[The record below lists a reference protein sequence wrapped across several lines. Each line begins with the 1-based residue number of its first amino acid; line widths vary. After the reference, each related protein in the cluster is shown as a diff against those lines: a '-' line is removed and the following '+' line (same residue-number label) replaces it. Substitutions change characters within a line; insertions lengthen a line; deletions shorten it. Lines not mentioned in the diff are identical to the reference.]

1 MSSYK
6 IWEIC
11 GIMKKF
17 KVLVCDDSKLIRLK
31 MKQTLND
38 IALDGYEMEVFEAAD
53 GQQGIDIYKQKIP
66 HVMFVD
72 MVMPVKT
79 GLEAIVEIMA
89 FDPKAK
95 IVMASSVGT
104 KENLKKALE
113 SGAYDFIQKPVD
125 GAKVSNMIKRV
136 LGK

>member
-1 MSSYK
+1 
-6 IWEIC
+6 
-11 GIMKKF
+11 MKKF
-17 KVLVCDDSKLIRLK
+17 KALICDDSKLIRLK
-31 MKQTLND
+31 LRQTLEN
-38 IALDGYEMEVFEAAD
+38 IKLDGYDMEVFEAAD
-53 GQQGIDIYKQKIP
+53 GQQGIDVYKQKIP
-66 HVMFVD
+66 HIMFVD

-79 GLEAIVEIMA
+79 GLEAIVEIME

-113 SGAYDFIQKPVD
+113 SGAYDFIQKPLD
-125 GAKVSNMIKRV
+125 DAKVTNMVSRV